1 VLDVLLRGGTVVD
14 GTGAAGFRADVGVRD
29 GRVVAVGDS
38 DEQAAS
44 TVDVTDLVIAPGV
57 VDPHTHYD
65 AQLFWDPMASPSS
78 AHGVTSVISGN
89 CGFTLAPLRPQEA
102 DYIRRM
108 MAVVEGMPLSA
119 LENALPWNWESFG
132 EYLSKLDGKLAVNAG
147 FLVGH
152 CAIRRTIMGEG
163 AVGGRPTPEQVS
175 AMQELLAESLNA
187 GGLGLSSSQ
196 SYSHNDADSQPVP
209 SRHADVDEL
218 LALCEVVR
226 RYPGTSLEFISD
238 GCIDWLSD
246 EEMDRMARMS
256 YTARRPLNWNVLA
269 VDSSEPD
276 RVAHQLRASDRA
288 AELGGRVV
296 ALTMP
301 TGMGMNLGFSSF
313 CALWLLPGWKEILG
327 LPAPDWIRALRNPE
341 VRRDLDKSARSV
353 TGPRSILSNWG
364 GYQIGDTVAPENAS
378 LEGRLVRDIASER
391 NTSEFD
397 ALLDIVVSDGLET
410 VLWPPPVADDVES
423 WAMRGKL
430 WEDPRVILGGSDA
443 GAHLDRICASV
454 YPTNFLA
461 DCIRGRRLAPM
472 ETAVRL
478 MTSVPADLFGLR
490 DRGRVAEGAIAD
502 LMIFDPERVGAGPIR
517 MALDL
522 PGANKRLVAD
532 AVGVEHVF
540 VAGIETVRAGTATG
554 ALPGTL
560 LRSGRDSVSSPVP
573 AGL

>member
-327 LPAPDWIRALRNPE
+327 LPAPDLIRALRNPE

>member
-78 AHGVTSVISGN
+78 SHGVTSVISGN

-132 EYLSKLDGKLAVNAG
+132 EYLSQLDGKLAVNAG

-269 VDSSEPD
+269 VDSTEPD

-327 LPAPDWIRALRNPE
+327 LPAPDLIRALRNPE
-341 VRRDLDKSARSV
+341 VRRDLDESARSV

-364 GYQIGDTVAPENAS
+364 GYQIGDTLAPENAS
-378 LEGRLVRDIASER
+378 LEGRLVRDIALER